1 MSKFHFGLKLQII
14 ELSEE
19 NDDILIRKTKEYST
33 WKEKLSTVKDQL
45 KNAKDERDK
54 IKSDFEIY
62 KKESV
67 EKYNELHVEKIKLHF
82 IKINSDR
89 TIEEQKSTIRSL
101 KEQTKLKLE
110 ELENERSICCD
121 LSEKMDY
128 KISLNEEI
136 REWRKLCYEQSDKI
150 QHYMSLE
157 LGSSSNPQSAL
168 NATQRGHNHRHR
180 GRRNPRIIGSAYR
193 RGTIIPR

>member
-1 MSKFHFGLKLQII
+1 M
-14 ELSEE
+14 
-19 NDDILIRKTKEYST
+19 
-33 WKEKLSTVKDQL
+33 KDQL

-67 EKYNELHVEKIKLHF
+67 EEYNELHVEKIKLHF

-89 TIEEQKSTIRSL
+89 TIEELTDQLQEQKSTIRSL
-101 KEQTKLKLE
+101 EEQTKSKLE
-110 ELENERSICCD
+110 ELENERSICRD

-136 REWRKLCYEQSDKI
+136 RKWRKLCYEQSDKI

-157 LGSSSNPQSAL
+157 LGSSSHYHPQSAL
-168 NATQRGHNHRHR
+168 SATQRGHNHRHQR
-180 GRRNPRIIGSAYR
+180 TSKS
-193 RGTIIPR
+193 

>member
-1 MSKFHFGLKLQII
+1 M
-14 ELSEE
+14 
-19 NDDILIRKTKEYST
+19 
-33 WKEKLSTVKDQL
+33 
-45 KNAKDERDK
+45 
-54 IKSDFEIY
+54 
-62 KKESV
+62 
-67 EKYNELHVEKIKLHF
+67 
-82 IKINSDR
+82 
-89 TIEEQKSTIRSL
+89 

-110 ELENERSICCD
+110 ELENERSICRD

-168 NATQRGHNHRHR
+168 NATQRGYNHRHR

>member
-1 MSKFHFGLKLQII
+1 
-14 ELSEE
+14 
-19 NDDILIRKTKEYST
+19 
-33 WKEKLSTVKDQL
+33 VKDQL

-67 EKYNELHVEKIKLHF
+67 EEYNELHVEKIKLHF

-89 TIEEQKSTIRSL
+89 TIEELTDQLQEQKSTIRL
-101 KEQTKLKLE
+101 LEEQTKSKLE
-110 ELENERSICCD
+110 ELENERSICRD

-136 REWRKLCYEQSDKI
+136 RKWRKLCYEQSDKI

-157 LGSSSNPQSAL
+157 LGSSSHYHPQSAL
-168 NATQRGHNHRHR
+168 SATQRGHNHRQQR
-180 GRRNPRIIGSAYR
+180 TSKS
-193 RGTIIPR
+193 